1 MVTTPQ
7 MENHTDLEWR
17 DHTDSTLSQPKG
29 NTRTVPNR
37 SKELETLLISPFKP
51 PFLVDFPHV
60 FPICSFVFGG
70 LPPCFPNILGVPLK
84 PVKMQPHL
92 ASARS
97 DELLTS
103 HTAAAME
110 SKDGR
115 APSTTK

>member
-1 MVTTPQ
+1 MAMFNNQMVTTPQ

-29 NTRTVPNR
+29 NTRTVPNH

-70 LPPCFPNILGVPLK
+70 LPPCVPIFW
-84 PVKMQPHL
+84 V
-92 ASARS
+92 
-97 DELLTS
+97 S
-103 HTAAAME
+103 H
-110 SKDGR
+110 
-115 APSTTK
+115 